1 MPAIDDSA
9 VSRYQAI
16 CPAEAA
22 CGVDPYDLSRLTLR
36 SYAPSGERQVL
47 CSSLAGFSSH
57 PPGLPKQTVRE
68 ASLTRCQVLGRDD
81 EQDEAGVEAEA
92 EPDAASEA
100 APEAEAE
107 AEAETETETDGEGED
122 EEEGDG
128 DDDDGDGDA
137 AAPPSEDEDAPASA
151 TLRPSGEEPPTR
163 GIPKTAR
170 SNPATAVIA
179 ETTAATSPIRLPGEA
194 PPPELLNCLTTPLC
208 HRTGLTTVGHI
219 RPLVLAR
226 ARRLL

>member
-1 MPAIDDSA
+1 M
-9 VSRYQAI
+9 
-16 CPAEAA
+16 
-22 CGVDPYDLSRLTLR
+22 
-36 SYAPSGERQVL
+36 
-47 CSSLAGFSSH
+47 
-57 PPGLPKQTVRE
+57 RE
-68 ASLTRCQVLGRDD
+68 ASLTRRQVLGRDD
-81 EQDEAGVEAEA
+81 EQDEAGAEAEA

-107 AEAETETETDGEGED
+107 AEAETETDD

-128 DDDDGDGDA
+128 GDDDGDGDA
-137 AAPPSEDEDAPASA
+137 AAPPSESEDDDAPASA

-194 PPPELLNCLTTPLC
+194 PPPELLNCPTTPLC

-219 RPLVLAR
+219 RPVVLAR

>member
-1 MPAIDDSA
+1 M
-9 VSRYQAI
+9 
-16 CPAEAA
+16 
-22 CGVDPYDLSRLTLR
+22 
-36 SYAPSGERQVL
+36 
-47 CSSLAGFSSH
+47 
-57 PPGLPKQTVRE
+57 
-68 ASLTRCQVLGRDD
+68 TRRQVLGRDD
-81 EQDEAGVEAEA
+81 AQEEAGAEAEA
-92 EPDAASEA
+92 EPDATSEA

-107 AEAETETETDGEGED
+107 AEDETETDGEREDEDEGED
-122 EEEGDG
+122 DG
-128 DDDDGDGDA
+128 DDDRDDDRDGDA
-137 AAPPSEDEDAPASA
+137 AAPSSEDEDAPASA
-151 TLRPSGEEPPTR
+151 TLRPSGDEPPTR

-194 PPPELLNCLTTPLC
+194 PLPELLNCPTTPLC

>member
-1 MPAIDDSA
+1 M
-9 VSRYQAI
+9 
-16 CPAEAA
+16 
-22 CGVDPYDLSRLTLR
+22 
-36 SYAPSGERQVL
+36 
-47 CSSLAGFSSH
+47 
-57 PPGLPKQTVRE
+57 
-68 ASLTRCQVLGRDD
+68 GRDD
-81 EQDEAGVEAEA
+81 EQDEAGAEAEA

-107 AEAETETETDGEGED
+107 AEAETDGEGED

-128 DDDDGDGDA
+128 GDDDGDGDA
-137 AAPPSEDEDAPASA
+137 AAPPFESEDDDTPASA

-194 PPPELLNCLTTPLC
+194 PPPELLNCPTTPLC

>member
-81 EQDEAGVEAEA
+81 EQDEAGAEAEA

-107 AEAETETETDGEGED
+107 AEAETDGEGEGED
-122 EEEGDG
+122 EGEDDGG
-128 DDDDGDGDA
+128 DDDGDA
-137 AAPPSEDEDAPASA
+137 AAPPSESEDEDAPASA

-179 ETTAATSPIRLPGEA
+179 ETTAATSPIRLPGET
-194 PPPELLNCLTTPLC
+194 PPPELLNCPTTPLC

-226 ARRLL
+226 ARRLP

>member
-1 MPAIDDSA
+1 M
-9 VSRYQAI
+9 
-16 CPAEAA
+16 
-22 CGVDPYDLSRLTLR
+22 
-36 SYAPSGERQVL
+36 
-47 CSSLAGFSSH
+47 
-57 PPGLPKQTVRE
+57 RE
-68 ASLTRCQVLGRDD
+68 ASLTRRQVLGRDD
-81 EQDEAGVEAEA
+81 EQDEAGAEAEA

-107 AEAETETETDGEGED
+107 TETDD

-128 DDDDGDGDA
+128 GDDDGDGDA
-137 AAPPSEDEDAPASA
+137 AAPPSESEDDDAPASA
-151 TLRPSGEEPPTR
+151 TLRPSGEEPPMR

-194 PPPELLNCLTTPLC
+194 PPPELLNCPTTPLC

>member
-1 MPAIDDSA
+1 M
-9 VSRYQAI
+9 
-16 CPAEAA
+16 
-22 CGVDPYDLSRLTLR
+22 
-36 SYAPSGERQVL
+36 
-47 CSSLAGFSSH
+47 
-57 PPGLPKQTVRE
+57 
-68 ASLTRCQVLGRDD
+68 TRRQVLGRDD
-81 EQDEAGVEAEA
+81 EQDEAGAEARSDTAAEA

-100 APEAEAE
+100 APEAETEAE
-107 AEAETETETDGEGED
+107 AEAEADGEWEGEGED
-122 EEEGDG
+122 DG
-128 DDDDGDGDA
+128 DGDGDA
-137 AAPPSEDEDAPASA
+137 AATPSEDDDAPASA

-194 PPPELLNCLTTPLC
+194 PPPPELLNCPTTPLR

-219 RPLVLAR
+219 RPLVLVR

>member
-1 MPAIDDSA
+1 M
-9 VSRYQAI
+9 
-16 CPAEAA
+16 
-22 CGVDPYDLSRLTLR
+22 
-36 SYAPSGERQVL
+36 
-47 CSSLAGFSSH
+47 
-57 PPGLPKQTVRE
+57 RE
-68 ASLTRCQVLGRDD
+68 ASLTRRQVLGSDD
-81 EQDEAGVEAEA
+81 EQDEAGAEAEA

-107 AEAETETETDGEGED
+107 TDGEGED

-128 DDDDGDGDA
+128 GDDGDGDA
-137 AAPPSEDEDAPASA
+137 AAPPSESEDDDAPASA
-151 TLRPSGEEPPTR
+151 TLRPSGEEPPMR

-194 PPPELLNCLTTPLC
+194 PPPELLNCPTTPLC

-219 RPLVLAR
+219 RPVVLAR

>member
-1 MPAIDDSA
+1 MTW
-9 VSRYQAI
+9 R
-16 CPAEAA
+16 
-22 CGVDPYDLSRLTLR
+22 
-36 SYAPSGERQVL
+36 
-47 CSSLAGFSSH
+47 
-57 PPGLPKQTVRE
+57 
-68 ASLTRCQVLGRDD
+68 QVLGRDD
-81 EQDEAGVEAEA
+81 EQEEAGAEAEA

-100 APEAEAE
+100 EAAP
-107 AEAETETETDGEGED
+107 ETETDGEGED
-122 EEEGDG
+122 EGEG
-128 DDDDGDGDA
+128 DDDDDRDGDA
-137 AAPPSEDEDAPASA
+137 AAPSSEDEDAPASA
-151 TLRPSGEEPPTR
+151 TLRPSGDEPPTR

-194 PPPELLNCLTTPLC
+194 PLPELLNCPTTPLC

>member
-1 MPAIDDSA
+1 M
-9 VSRYQAI
+9 
-16 CPAEAA
+16 
-22 CGVDPYDLSRLTLR
+22 GK
-36 SYAPSGERQVL
+36 G
-47 CSSLAGFSSH
+47 
-57 PPGLPKQTVRE
+57 
-68 ASLTRCQVLGRDD
+68 D
-81 EQDEAGVEAEA
+81 EQDEAGAEAEA

-107 AEAETETETDGEGED
+107 AEAEAETETDGEGED

-128 DDDDGDGDA
+128 DDGDGDA

-194 PPPELLNCLTTPLC
+194 PPPELLNCPTTPLC

-219 RPLVLAR
+219 RPVVLAR
-226 ARRLL
+226 ARRLP